1 MCLVWDLASRTLV
14 GRLDPLSSNLF
25 DITHKVTRLTVHGRS
40 RHLIT
45 WTNHPRFWGVLPLD
59 LRDAAERV
67 VSHEARVVAAVH
79 NCTFDRL
86 LTVDT
91 SGALALPPP
100 ACPGLPPCVGL
111 RLRENLTWMMPRKRA
126 ARGAGGTRPASPCWI
141 VACTDACPPCFG
153 RREAAARAPCGAS
166 ASNCKAVRVLVSGRV
181 PPGRFGPV
189 TAAGLPAMR
198 GEGSAAL

>member
-1 MCLVWDLASRTLV
+1 MFSGHPVLLLPALRGFRVSFDFPGGPRSVCLVWDLASRTLV

-126 ARGAGGTRPASPCWI
+126 ARGAGGTRPASPCCI
-141 VACTDACPPCFG
+141 VACRDACPPCCG
-153 RREAAARAPCGAS
+153 RREAAARAPRGGP
-166 ASNCKAVRVLVSGRV
+166 R
-181 PPGRFGPV
+181 PPIARRP
-189 TAAGLPAMR
+189 
-198 GEGSAAL
+198 GSW

>member
-59 LRDAAERV
+59 LRDSAERV

-100 ACPGLPPCVGL
+100 ACPGLPPG
-111 RLRENLTWMMPRKRA
+111 
-126 ARGAGGTRPASPCWI
+126 
-141 VACTDACPPCFG
+141 
-153 RREAAARAPCGAS
+153 PCGES
-166 ASNCKAVRVLVSGRV
+166 ATRSRCVCVCVCVDTRGRSGPGVRG
-181 PPGRFGPV
+181 G
-189 TAAGLPAMR
+189 AH
-198 GEGSAAL
+198 